1 MENLNICFSSPSKE
15 AYSETFVRNL
25 RNSIDGNIHFCYGGF
40 IPFHSEDSEL
50 QNYNNAPFIFK
61 GLEKLGYLKW
71 SLAERNLIRYLKR
84 KNIDLIIANYGQS
97 GAEMTN
103 AAKELGIPMIV
114 HFHGYDA
121 SVNEV
126 LQNYK
131 VKYALM
137 FEYAIAIIVV
147 SEEMKKKIIGL
158 GCLSDKVHLLR
169 YAPAERFL
177 KVSPDYNSNQVL
189 AIGRFVEKKAPYLSL
204 LAMMKVEEKRPEI
217 KIKFIGDGPLLAIC
231 KDIAE
236 GLNLK
241 CVDFAGVLS
250 PDEIALEMGRSF
262 CFIQHSITASNGNK
276 EGTPVAILEA
286 MASGIP
292 IVSTFHAGIPDVI
305 QNGINGYLVE
315 EKDIEGMVNAI
326 IKLYDDRELAKEMGL
341 MNKNY
346 VMSFQSQEK
355 YSSDWNRLIEKI
367 IYGNL
372 KKIVVR
378 SFF

>member
-1 MENLNICFSSPSKE
+1 MKKLNICFSSPSKE

-50 QNYNNAPFIFK
+50 QNHYNAPLIFK

-71 SLAERNLIRYLKR
+71 SLAERNLIKYLKR
-84 KNIDLIIANYGQS
+84 KNIDLILANYGQS
-97 GAEMTN
+97 GAEMTKV
-103 AAKELGIPMIV
+103 AKELGIPMIV

-126 LQNYK
+126 IQKYK
-131 VKYALM
+131 VKYVSM
-137 FEYAIAIIVV
+137 FEYASAIIVV
-147 SEEMKKKIIGL
+147 SEEMKINIIGL
-158 GCLSDKVHLLR
+158 GCIPDKIHLIR
-169 YAPAERFL
+169 YSPVERFFEI
-177 KVSPDYNSNQVL
+177 SPDYNSNQVL

-204 LAMMKVEEKRPEI
+204 LAMKEVEKIRPDI
-217 KIKFIGDGPLLAIC
+217 KIKFIGDGPLLNIC

-250 PDEIALEMGRSF
+250 PNEIAFEMGISF
-262 CFIQHSITASNGNK
+262 CFIQHSKTASNGNR

-292 IVSTFHAGIPDVI
+292 IVSTFHAGIPDII
-305 QNGINGYLVE
+305 QNGINGYLVKE
-315 EKDIEGMVNAI
+315 GDIEGMAKAI
-326 IKLYDDRELAKEMGL
+326 IKLYDDRDLAKRMGEE
-341 MNKNY
+341 NKKFIFKY
-346 VMSFQSQEK
+346 HSQVLYKET
-355 YSSDWNRLIEKI
+355 WNKLINKI
-367 IYGNL
+367 IIKN
-372 KKIVVR
+372 
-378 SFF
+378 